1 MEQELAS
8 IFSFVLKS
16 ADSPQPYYR
25 NLPQDFCVPAAYFP
39 IPEITTNGDTLSSY
53 GAEYNW
59 YVKFIHSTTQEA
71 YLLALK
77 ALTAIKENRNL
88 IPLLDTNGV
97 KIGDGIRIYDP
108 AIKPI
113 DDGIVQLL
121 IRFVSRRT
129 YKQVESIKMQTFE
142 VLEEQKNNDK

>member
-16 ADSPQPYYR
+16 ADNPMPYYR
-25 NLPQDFCVPAAYFP
+25 DIPQDFIVPSVYFP
-39 IPEITTNGDTLSSY
+39 VPEITTSGDTFNSY

-71 YLLALK
+71 YSLALK

-88 IPLLDTNGV
+88 IPLLDKNSS
-97 KIGDGIRIYDP
+97 KIGGIRIKDP
-108 AIKPI
+108 DLRVVDECAA
-113 DDGIVQLL
+113 QLS
-121 IRFVSRRT
+121 IRFVSRRP
-129 YKQVESIKMQTFE
+129 YIHASGEKVQDFAVDIKIKSD
-142 VLEEQKNNDK
+142 L